1 MIRSASALK
10 FPVTWRA
17 APWIM
22 LAVGLYLFLAPNV
35 DLVRALQWHD
45 GQRLGQLVLLAVAL
59 PLMLWPSHMRDLGD
73 AWARLQPWTRWA
85 WSGAFALGLCSS
97 LLAALPRWA
106 LLEWALSCLLMML
119 VLAIAAQR
127 LKCGDWLDRGLPL
140 LFFAT
145 AAAYF
150 VSCAT
155 LYLTMLLAGPSYG
168 QAFSVLELY
177 HGFSNV
183 RFFGYLQTMLLPFL
197 LLPAMWWGTTPMR
210 RILLWSVPIAWWM
223 LAVGSGS
230 RGTWVALLVGMVA
243 VLLFTGRSGRQW
255 VRWQLSALFGGG
267 ICYGLFILLVPQ
279 WLAQPAVYL
288 HRTGEIMSLSLREV
302 LWTEALQLSW
312 HQPWFGIGPMHY
324 AHVGARV
331 AAHPHNAVLQ
341 WLAEWGMPAALL
353 LTGLCTMAG
362 LVFAGYV
369 RRVVKADKGIQIP
382 VQVALLAALAGA
394 AAQSMVDG
402 ILVMPVS
409 QTLLALLCGWAMG
422 LYLEERQR
430 AAHGGLLG
438 CAALGGVT
446 LAAAILVAWG
456 IALEIDRIPEREQ
469 AYLAAYPP
477 ENPALPN
484 LMPRFWAQGR
494 IE

>member
-1 MIRSASALK
+1 
-10 FPVTWRA
+10 
-17 APWIM
+17 
-22 LAVGLYLFLAPNV
+22 
-35 DLVRALQWHD
+35 
-45 GQRLGQLVLLAVAL
+45 
-59 PLMLWPSHMRDLGD
+59 
-73 AWARLQPWTRWA
+73 
-85 WSGAFALGLCSS
+85 
-97 LLAALPRWA
+97 
-106 LLEWALSCLLMML
+106 
-119 VLAIAAQR
+119 
-127 LKCGDWLDRGLPL
+127 
-140 LFFAT
+140 
-145 AAAYF
+145 
-150 VSCAT
+150 
-155 LYLTMLLAGPSYG
+155 
-168 QAFSVLELY
+168 
-177 HGFSNV
+177 
-183 RFFGYLQTMLLPFL
+183 
-197 LLPAMWWGTTPMR
+197 
-210 RILLWSVPIAWWM
+210 
-223 LAVGSGS
+223 
-230 RGTWVALLVGMVA
+230 
-243 VLLFTGRSGRQW
+243 
-255 VRWQLSALFGGG
+255 
-267 ICYGLFILLVPQ
+267 
-279 WLAQPAVYL
+279 
-288 HRTGEIMSLSLREV
+288 
-302 LWTEALQLSW
+302 
-312 HQPWFGIGPMHY
+312 
-324 AHVGARV
+324 
-331 AAHPHNAVLQ
+331 
-341 WLAEWGMPAALL
+341 
-353 LTGLCTMAG
+353 MAG